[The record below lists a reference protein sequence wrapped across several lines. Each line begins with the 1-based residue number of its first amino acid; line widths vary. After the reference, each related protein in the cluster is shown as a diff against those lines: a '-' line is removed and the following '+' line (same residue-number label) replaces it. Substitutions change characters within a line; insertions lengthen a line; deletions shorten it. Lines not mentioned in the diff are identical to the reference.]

1 MTETPFQVEKSTR
14 LPSLRSQD
22 YLILLR
28 GAGCKNFTSLRLHVA
43 EVKFQVSAAKK
54 LGVGFFYLTPTH
66 RANAL
71 LGCGML
77 GILGPWLFSKRLIC
91 RTETSCLNRQAEKTR
106 CYDPPSNALL
116 LEQPF
121 QKKQATIPAPTVQ
134 SHDSESLHRS
144 RDRPLNRQPWSSLQ
158 GN

>member
-28 GAGCKNFTSLRLHVA
+28 GAGYKNFTSLRLHVA

-54 LGVGFFYLTPTH
+54 LGVVFYLPPTH

-77 GILGPWLFSKRLIC
+77 GILGP
-91 RTETSCLNRQAEKTR
+91 
-106 CYDPPSNALL
+106 
-116 LEQPF
+116 
-121 QKKQATIPAPTVQ
+121 
-134 SHDSESLHRS
+134 
-144 RDRPLNRQPWSSLQ
+144 
-158 GN
+158 